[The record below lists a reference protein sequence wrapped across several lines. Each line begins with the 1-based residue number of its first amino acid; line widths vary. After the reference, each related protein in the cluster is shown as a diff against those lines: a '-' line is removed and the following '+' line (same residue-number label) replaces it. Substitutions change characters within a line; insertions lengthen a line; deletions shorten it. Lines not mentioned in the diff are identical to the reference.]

1 LFTIVLIVAG
11 STASGRLDFSAFQ
24 TSDLLVFGLFIAL
37 LSATGALVAK
47 LTGLNLPDVT
57 AIEMEVV
64 VRNINLGLL
73 INASLFP
80 AASSADSGIGN
91 LVLFTLLLYGG
102 LQLALGTVLIVLR
115 KRQHQAQSQ

>member
-1 LFTIVLIVAG
+1 
-11 STASGRLDFSAFQ
+11 LDFSAFQ